1 MHNIRQKA
9 ITEALSEALSN
20 FSAEQRDDILSQLNE
35 PDKIA
40 SLFDL
45 MWDETQNVSFLMGI
59 LALDDSNPTFEHI
72 IEASK
77 VGGDLSIELI
87 SRFLQQEA

>member
-1 MHNIRQKA
+1 MHKRQKA
-9 ITEALSEALSN
+9 IMEALSKALSN
-20 FSAEQRDDILSQLNE
+20 FSAKQRNDILTQLNE
-35 PDKIA
+35 PNKVA
-40 SLFDL
+40 SLFEL
-45 MWDETQNVSFLMGI
+45 MWDETQDVSFLMGV